1 MAKQIGV
8 YQYRGKLGN
17 TVGAKR
23 SASQKANI
31 VRAKAASVANP
42 KTVAQRSQRLK
53 LTPAVNLYR
62 ALAGILDHS
71 FQGVTYGGPSHNFF
85 MKKALAM
92 GTGYP
97 YVPKGY
103 MQPAPGFYMLSKGSL
118 PSVTQ
123 LFRIAT
129 AQDKIEWPWSLSID
143 QGTTV
148 ATVSESFINNI
159 VGVED
164 GDQLTFIACVTN
176 GEALADTQFVYYT
189 SRFIVDIT
197 STATI
202 AQWNASQKWTINGEG
217 IAPNVPDLGSD
228 YFICA
233 FAIIVSRPPRQN
245 GGAWQRSTEIMSV
258 ATSIQQ
264 MIFGAEAAQIA
275 IDSYAATE
283 TTSTS
288 DWYLNQGNSGST
300 GGATESRSLV
310 MAEFR
315 GSQALFMVNNGVSRL
330 VVSALETV
338 QGTQGRYVWV
348 QNGVGTTDSYRKGD
362 FVASANLPGT
372 FVLQSTVANYF
383 PTVEW
388 VQNTGGSSGS
398 VEEQP

>member
-31 VRAKAASVANP
+31 VRAKAAAVANP

-53 LTPAVNLYR
+53 LTPAVNFYR
-62 ALAGILDHS
+62 AMAGILDHS

-92 GTGYP
+92 GSGYP

-103 MQPAPGFYMLSKGSL
+103 MQPAPGFYMISKGSL

-123 LFRIAT
+123 LFNITTGQNRI
-129 AQDKIEWPWSLSID
+129 DWSWTESM
-143 QGTTV
+143 GENPTV
-148 ATVSESFINNI
+148 ATQSQLFINNL

-176 GEALADTQFVYYT
+176 GEALDDAQFVYYT

-202 AQWNASQKWTINGEG
+202 AQWNASQKWTITDDG
-217 IAPNVPDLGSD
+217 IAPTVPNLGSD

-233 FAIIVSRPPRQN
+233 FAVIVSRPPRQN

-258 ATSIQQ
+258 ATDAQLI
-264 MIFGAEAAQIA
+264 IFDAEAAQNA
-275 IDSYAATE
+275 LDSYAATE
-283 TTSTS
+283 STATS

-300 GGATESRSLV
+300 GGATAGRSLV

-315 GSQALFMVNNGVSRL
+315 GNQALFMVTNGVSRL
-330 VVSALETV
+330 VVSNLETV
-338 QGTQGRYVWV
+338 QGAQGRYVYV
-348 QNGVGTTDSYRKGD
+348 QNGNTADSYRKGD
-362 FVASANLPGT
+362 FIPNANLPASY
-372 FVLQSTVANYF
+372 VLQSTVANYF

-388 VQNTGGSSGS
+388 YQQTGGSSGS

>member
-31 VRAKAASVANP
+31 VRAKAAAVANP

-53 LTPAVNLYR
+53 LTPAVNFYR
-62 ALAGILDHS
+62 SLAGILDHS

-92 GTGYP
+92 GSGYP

-103 MQPAPGFYMLSKGSL
+103 MQPAPGFYMISKGSL

-123 LFRIAT
+123 LFSLAQQ
-129 AQDKIEWPWSLSID
+129 QDKITIPYAQTLETYAALSGMFID
-143 QGTTV
+143 
-148 ATVSESFINNI
+148 NL
-159 VGVED
+159 VGVQD

-176 GEALADTQFVYYT
+176 GEALSDAQFVYYT
-189 SRFIVDIT
+189 SRFVIDMN
-197 STATI
+197 STTTI
-202 AQWNASQKWTINGEG
+202 AAWNASQKWNIEMDGTNLS

-233 FAIIVSRPPRQN
+233 FAVIVSRPPRQN
-245 GGAWQRSTEIMSV
+245 GGAWQRSTEIMKV
-258 ATSIQQ
+258 ATSLQLT
-264 MIFGAEAAQIA
+264 IFDAEAAQNA
-275 IDSYAATE
+275 LDSYAAVE
-283 TTSTS
+283 STSTS

-300 GGATESRSLV
+300 GGATAGRSLV

-315 GSQALFMVNNGVSRL
+315 GNQALFMVTNGVSRL
-330 VVSALETV
+330 VVSELVTY
-338 QGTQGRYVWV
+338 QGNQGRYVYR
-348 QNGVGTTDSYRKGD
+348 QNGNTADSYVKGD
-362 FVASANLPGT
+362 FVTNANLPAT
-372 FVLQSTVANYF
+372 YVLQSTVANYF
-383 PTVEW
+383 PAIDWGQQGGGTSGTVEE
-388 VQNTGGSSGS
+388 N
-398 VEEQP
+398 P